1 MKAFSIDNGYML
13 GDTDSSDIAFGN
25 SAKEALKNYFKG
37 NSVLKTWELSKGK
50 IKKSDIT
57 TERMKFLDNYENK
70 PAMLIIEK
78 AIENTDGT
86 FTVADNYYSK
96 SCTVYR
102 DSNDNDIEERFFDKK
117 QFEQDW
123 KNNYSKV

>member
-13 GDTDSSDIAFGN
+13 GDTDSSDIAFSN
-25 SAKEALKNYFKG
+25 YAKEALKNYFKG

>member
-1 MKAFSIDNGYML
+1 
-13 GDTDSSDIAFGN
+13 
-25 SAKEALKNYFKG
+25 
-37 NSVLKTWELSKGK
+37 
-50 IKKSDIT
+50 
-57 TERMKFLDNYENK
+57 
-70 PAMLIIEK
+70 MLIIEK

-123 KNNYSKV
+123 KNYN